1 MYIKELIISSG
12 DTEVRKVSFT
22 KGLNLIVGRVDKDGS
37 SNNLG
42 KTTLIRC
49 LNFCL
54 GGKLKEF
61 YEDEESGVTNKIVED
76 FILKN
81 QLTFTLKM
89 AKEIGKQCTDHL
101 VLTRKVTYNP
111 IKKNPIKVLNKIGK
125 ESYNTDTKYNYE
137 LKKILFHSDIDKPT
151 FRQLIPKFV
160 RKNDFEISNILRF
173 SYKGTPDSTY
183 ELIHFFLFGFN
194 LQGILNNKSIT
205 NKKLIDSEK
214 KYKSLKSII
223 PEGLEQRLSLLN
235 NELNIKIDQRNRFR
249 IDERYDADSNNLT
262 DLQENILNLNNII
275 QNLTLDKNI
284 LEGRLH
290 TLENNNFKED
300 IKTIGYMYEEAELL
314 NISVHSKFE
323 QTVNFHNSMIEN
335 EISYLKER
343 IYRIANEINL
353 AQNSYKEVTY
363 EYNNILEKLGEMGSL
378 RQYTELNS
386 QIEKLSIEI
395 SSIKTQLNQL
405 ENALLEKN
413 NYEIELKSF
422 SATLED
428 SIDIFKRKNLE
439 IFNSYFS
446 KYSNIIYDELWY
458 VTFTANEEN
467 TAFKFN
473 INSVTQNVGSGK
485 KQMLVA
491 AFDLAYMSYIQD
503 VRINL
508 PFPRFATQDKVEII
522 DTEYL
527 KKVKSIVEASN
538 GQLII
543 PIIEDKYLGFNDK
556 RIEGTVILELN
567 SENKFFN
574 IEKFETM
581 KKCPN
586 EDFCLN

>member
-12 DTEVRKVSFT
+12 DDEVRRVPFT

-49 LNFCL
+49 INFCL

-61 YEDEESGVTNKIVED
+61 YEDEESKVTNKTVED
-76 FILKN
+76 FILSN
-81 QLTFTLKM
+81 QLTFTLELS
-89 AKEIGKQCTDHL
+89 KELGEQSTDDL
-101 VLTRKVTYNP
+101 ILSRTVTYNP
-111 IKKNPIKVLNKIGK
+111 IKKNPIKVINKIGNDIY
-125 ESYNTDTKYNYE
+125 STDKKYNHE
-137 LKKILFHSDIDKPT
+137 LKKIIFHSDIDRPT
-151 FRQLIPKFV
+151 FRELIPKFV
-160 RKNDFEISNILRF
+160 RKNDYEISNILRYL
-173 SYKGTPDSTY
+173 YKGTPDSTY

-194 LQGILNNKSIT
+194 LPKLLNDKSIT
-205 NKKLIDSEK
+205 NKKLIESEK

-223 PEGLEQRLSLLN
+223 PEGLEQKLSLLN
-235 NELNIKIDQRNRFR
+235 NELNIKTNQRNKFR
-249 IDERYDADSNNLT
+249 IDEKYDVDSNNLT
-262 DLQENILNLNNII
+262 DLQEEILSLNNII
-275 QNLTLDKNI
+275 QTLTLDKNI

-300 IKTIGYMYEEAELL
+300 IKTIGYMYEEAKLL

-335 EISYLKER
+335 EILYLNER
-343 IYRIANEINL
+343 IYRITDEINL
-353 AQNSYKEVTY
+353 AQSSYKEITCK
-363 EYNNILEKLGEMGSL
+363 YNNILEKLGEMGSL

-386 QIEKLSIEI
+386 QIEKLSIDI
-395 SSIKTQLNQL
+395 SSIQTQLNQL
-405 ENALLEKN
+405 KKALLEKN
-413 NYEIELKSF
+413 NYEKELKSF

-428 SIDIFKRKNLE
+428 SIDVFKRKNLE

-446 KYSNIIYDELWY
+446 KYSTIIYDELWY
-458 VTFTANEEN
+458 VTFSANEEN

-503 VRINL
+503 IRINL

-538 GQLII
+538 GQFIL

-556 RIEGTVILELN
+556 GIEGTVILELN
-567 SENKFFN
+567 SEDKFFN
-574 IEKFETM
+574 IEKFEIM
-581 KKCPN
+581 KKCTH
-586 EDFCLN
+586 EDFCLT